1 MLNQTRNYLQFK
13 VAYPGW
19 RRQPLL
25 RSRRHCVMDAAPTS
39 MPPDP
44 PVILAYAL
52 SWKIRVT
59 RVQHYARG
67 TRTRAWFD
75 LGEPGQRREL
85 EPSAFAFCVRQ
96 QIVDSRAGLRSR
108 P

>member
-1 MLNQTRNYLQFK
+1 
-13 VAYPGW
+13 
-19 RRQPLL
+19 
-25 RSRRHCVMDAAPTS
+25 MDAAPTS

-44 PVILAYAL
+44 PVILAHAL